1 MSAEPIRLP
10 ADVRGQASASR
21 RARARGGDVRARR
34 WRVGTG
40 RRHAAEPAV
49 LVRAGSH
56 GPAVGTRGGIS
67 ERPANLD
74 EETSAR
80 RVNTELVAAALRV
93 ATHDAAVSAARA
105 APGHPTRSG
114 STGRRAA
121 ATTAVGGALAAA
133 ATGDEHQCHR
143 RERVRRSLHRP
154 ALQSRLHAGHGLHFP
169 AITRAPTRK
178 TDGAR
183 TALSLLRGYFAD
195 CVRTHCLSVSGRM
208 PQRDSSD
215 GMSAEYPTASN
226 HSSIKAKSTL
236 FARTASIGIGW

>member
-1 MSAEPIRLP
+1 M
-10 ADVRGQASASR
+10 G
-21 RARARGGDVRARR
+21 
-34 WRVGTG
+34 
-40 RRHAAEPAV
+40 
-49 LVRAGSH
+49 
-56 GPAVGTRGGIS
+56 
-67 ERPANLD
+67 
-74 EETSAR
+74 AR
-80 RVNTELVAAALRV
+80 RVDTELVAAALRV
-93 ATHDAAVSAARA
+93 ATHDAAVAAASAAGHPAGSGRACRPAAA
-105 APGHPTRSG
+105 APIRV
-114 STGRRAA
+114 AA
-121 ATTAVGGALAAA
+121 ATS
-133 ATGDEHQCHR
+133 DERQHR
-143 RERVRRSLHRP
+143 RRRNQPPSLHRP

-183 TALSLLRGYFAD
+183 TALSLFRGYFAD